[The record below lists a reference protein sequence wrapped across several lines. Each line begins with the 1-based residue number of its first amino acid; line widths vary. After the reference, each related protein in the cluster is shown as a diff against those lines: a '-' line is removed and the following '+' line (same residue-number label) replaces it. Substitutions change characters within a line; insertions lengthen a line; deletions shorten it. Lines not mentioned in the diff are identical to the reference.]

1 MELTENVFFFK
12 YVCRLVLLV
21 RWIRYWTVRCVLPYP
36 MNKTPPMRHQSQF
49 LWNSISSSGRDY
61 HTFTA
66 LGTLSFFLFIV
77 LNVFCKIISL
87 LLNHR
92 VPEKEFV
99 KAYKTNHRLKT
110 RVNNFHRQKLESSN
124 NNEDDFVAIRPEW
137 TTVDRILAYRF

>member
-1 MELTENVFFFK
+1 MEGFIIPSLL
-12 YVCRLVLLV
+12 LVL
-21 RWIRYWTVRCVLPYP
+21 
-36 MNKTPPMRHQSQF
+36 S
-49 LWNSISSSGRDY
+49 
-61 HTFTA
+61 
-66 LGTLSFFLFIV
+66 LSFFLCIV
-77 LNVFCKIISL
+77 LNVFFCKIISL